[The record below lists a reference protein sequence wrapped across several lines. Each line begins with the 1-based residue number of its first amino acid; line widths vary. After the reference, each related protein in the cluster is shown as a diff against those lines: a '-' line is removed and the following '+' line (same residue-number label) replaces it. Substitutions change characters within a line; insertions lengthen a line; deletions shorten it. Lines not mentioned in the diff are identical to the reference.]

1 MLYLRDSEEL
11 KEEVIDR
18 NGTAEPITRT
28 ARTEERAGKGK
39 ARCRPNGEQEAS
51 KHEFATVQD

>member
-18 NGTAEPITRT
+18 NGTA
-28 ARTEERAGKGK
+28 RTEERAGKGK
-39 ARCRPNGEQEAS
+39 ARCRPIGEQEAS
-51 KHEFATVQD
+51 KHEFAAVQD

>member
-39 ARCRPNGEQEAS
+39 ARYRPIGEQEAS
-51 KHEFATVQD
+51 KH